1 MIRKTMEDVVI
12 HHTDAAH
19 HVATANRAPS
29 RKAIAAEE
37 AREKKLEN
45 DRIEH
50 NPFFE
55 KPRSAP
61 VDREERSRSRTGLWF
76 IATLAVLAAV
86 FFVANYF
93 SSATISITPLTYQ
106 GHLERDFT
114 AVKND
119 STTPL
124 SKESLPFHFVSLV
137 DEKSQEVPATIEQKV
152 QKKSYGR
159 VIIYNAYSTASQR
172 LIKNT
177 RLESADHKIFRIDQS
192 VVVPGAKLVAGKV
205 AEPGVVEVVAYADVA
220 GAEYNIGLGDFTI
233 PGFKGDPRYTKF
245 TARSKIGSPIA
256 GGFSGTVKVPT
267 DSEIQKAQEEIKQSL
282 KTIAVEKARALIPG
296 GMSFFP
302 GSTIVKF
309 EEVPQDFTS
318 NDVSKVT
325 VRASVSVFFFDAAL
339 LAQKFAEASVSSYQG
354 NPISISNIPSLAF
367 SFIDPVENVVLAD
380 LTQVRFR
387 VVGDPVFVGTIDTKK
402 ISLALLGKD
411 KKDFADI
418 VTKEQNVG
426 KAEATIRPMWNTTF
440 PSDPAKIDVKVLPIN
455 K

>member
-1 MIRKTMEDVVI
+1 M
-12 HHTDAAH
+12 
-19 HVATANRAPS
+19 
-29 RKAIAAEE
+29 
-37 AREKKLEN
+37 
-45 DRIEH
+45 RIQR
-50 NPFFE
+50 FF
-55 KPRSAP
+55 
-61 VDREERSRSRTGLWF
+61 GNF
-76 IATLAVLAAV
+76 
-86 FFVANYF
+86 
-93 SSATISITPLTYQ
+93 
-106 GHLERDFT
+106 DF
-114 AVKND
+114 
-119 STTPL
+119 
-124 SKESLPFHFVSLV
+124 
-137 DEKSQEVPATIEQKV
+137 
-152 QKKSYGR
+152 
-159 VIIYNAYSTASQR
+159 
-172 LIKNT
+172 
-177 RLESADHKIFRIDQS
+177 
-192 VVVPGAKLVAGKV
+192 
-205 AEPGVVEVVAYADVA
+205 
-220 GAEYNIGLGDFTI
+220 
-233 PGFKGDPRYTKF
+233 
-245 TARSKIGSPIA
+245 GS
-256 GGFSGTVKVPT
+256 
-267 DSEIQKAQEEIKQSL
+267 
-282 KTIAVEKARALIPG
+282 KTIAVEKARALIPE

-354 NPISISNIPSLAF
+354 NPVSISNIPSLAF

-440 PSDPAKIDVKVLPIN
+440 PSDLAKIDVKVLSIN